1 MKMEKSK
8 EKVKFYVEKESKLV
22 QSAVVLMLLSAV
34 FRLIGCWGKFNDSF
48 FAITQ
53 IALPLC
59 CNLLFILVLMTMGKR
74 FFSLTAVPVVLGVL
88 FFIIKATTFESW
100 LHMLLCILLYIVVA
114 LLYCATVFGVIPT
127 KWPLVPLFALPFLYH
142 VCIEDVAKLQD
153 TVNPMSFAEGMQ
165 EMSVLCIMLALLCT
179 ALAMKKKKPVLI
191 EEQHL
196 PKIKDPKP
204 IMSGAGAAAPAC
216 CEAENQGVE
225 ESAETVAEEIKI

>member
-1 MKMEKSK
+1 MKKEKAK

-34 FRLIGCWGKFNDSF
+34 FRLIGCWGRFDDSF

-53 IALPLC
+53 IALPLG

-74 FFSLTAVPVVLGVL
+74 FFNFTSVPVVLGVL
-88 FFIIKATTFESW
+88 FFIIKATTFDSW
-100 LHMLLCILLYIVVA
+100 IHMLLCILLYIVIA
-114 LLYCATVFGVIPT
+114 LAYCATVFGVMPT

-142 VCIEDVAKLQD
+142 VCIEDIARLPD
-153 TVNPMSFAEGMQ
+153 TVNPMTFAEGMQ

-179 ALAMKKKKPVLI
+179 SLAMKKKKPAPI
-191 EEQHL
+191 EEREL

-204 IMSGAGAAAPAC
+204 IMPGNGEVSDVVCESEAV
-216 CEAENQGVE
+216 CEAEIVPEN
-225 ESAETVAEEIKI
+225 TVNP